1 MIYVDLLYKVD
12 VPTFV
17 RTLGRAGGAPLYLFD
32 LELFGYCPGLLDEI
46 RVPAHLST
54 VYLRQ
59 LAGKCSDEKCTAR

>member
-32 LELFGYCPGLLDEI
+32 LELFGYCPALLEDMTL
-46 RVPAHLST
+46 PAHLST
-54 VYLRQ
+54 IYLRQ
-59 LAGKCSDEKCTAR
+59 WSGKCGAENCTAR